1 MIISYACH
9 RIVSKEIFMLCKN
22 CFEEVAI
29 RDGLCED
36 CLLEK
41 QDDHSNEKFEFRYSV
56 KGVDLDVYDM
66 MDIKE
71 YYEAACTAEYLCDN
85 YPIAPSYAL
94 ELGYKIR
101 QYMEK
106 RCVSE
111 EEAIA
116 EFM

>member
-1 MIISYACH
+1 
-9 RIVSKEIFMLCKN
+9 MLCKN

-29 RDGLCED
+29 RAGLCED
-36 CLLEK
+36 CLLSLSEE
-41 QDDHSNEKFEFRYSV
+41 QNNHSDKKFEFKYSI

-71 YYEAACTAEYLCDN
+71 YYEAACTAEYLCNN

-101 QYMEK
+101 QYMSK

-111 EEAIA
+111 EEALA